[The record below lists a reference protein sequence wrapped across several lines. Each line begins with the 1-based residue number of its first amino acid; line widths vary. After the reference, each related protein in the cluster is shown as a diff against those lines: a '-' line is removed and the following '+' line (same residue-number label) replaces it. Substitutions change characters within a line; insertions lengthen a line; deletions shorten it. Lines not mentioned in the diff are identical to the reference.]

1 MICVRL
7 LIFLL
12 LRLQLHRPALLF
24 LVATRNVENARE
36 RGGAKERPYFPPTA
50 LRNRAARQTGSFL
63 SPLATRAIGQRGQK
77 NLRPRR
83 RLAQVPP
90 GAVHFLEGNYSPSVF
105 CLPSVPNKDPY
116 LGEDN
121 VHGAI
126 YCKGKCAGL
135 RLQNYYRPAQLNDYC
150 GHRMSQKS
158 KRTFQILMP
167 FALGKFLRK
176 YVHT

>member
-1 MICVRL
+1 MVFKRGHNSVICVRL

-12 LRLQLHRPALLF
+12 LRLQLYRPALLF

-50 LRNRAARQTGSFL
+50 LRNRAARQRGSFL
-63 SPLATRAIGQRGQK
+63 SPLATRAIGQRGFAPRKKRPAGQK

-83 RLAQVPP
+83 RIAQVPP

-116 LGEDN
+116 LGEGN

-126 YCKGKCAGL
+126 YAGL
-135 RLQNYYRPAQLNDYC
+135 RLQNFYRSAQLNDYC

-158 KRTFQILMP
+158 NLHF
-167 FALGKFLRK
+167 KF
-176 YVHT
+176 